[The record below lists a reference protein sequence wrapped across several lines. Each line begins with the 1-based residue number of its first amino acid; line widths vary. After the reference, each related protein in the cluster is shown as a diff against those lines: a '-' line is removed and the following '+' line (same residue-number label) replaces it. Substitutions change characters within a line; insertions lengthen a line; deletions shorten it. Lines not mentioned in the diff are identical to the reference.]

1 MILTFKYRL
10 KDRRAKRLLLEQSR
24 AVNTVWN
31 YCVETQKKVQQNWKY
46 DKVFT
51 KWPSHFD
58 LVGLTKGASSSLGI
72 HAHSVQS
79 TCKKFVKSRN
89 QRGKCPKFRGSF
101 GPKRSLGWIPFQ
113 TQSRQLED
121 NSIKYLGKVI
131 RFFGAK
137 RRPLPDVVKGGCFA
151 EDSQGKWYVC
161 LHVEANSLPPG
172 TGEIGIDLGL
182 KTLATTSNG
191 EKIENIRSCRK
202 LEVKLAMA
210 QRAGKKK
217 LVRSIYKKIANV
229 RKDFLHKASA
239 KLAAEN
245 KLIVVGNV
253 NSAKLAKTRMAKSVL
268 DAGWAMFRDM
278 LRYKAS
284 RHGAEYRVV
293 NEAFTT
299 QTCSTCGTLPQS
311 RPKGIAGL
319 GIREWV
325 CSDCGTHH
333 DRDVNAAL
341 NILAIGRSVAPRVD
355 GSRGTRNE

>member
-1 MILTFKYRL
+1 M
-10 KDRRAKRLLLEQSR
+10 EQSR
-24 AVNTVWN
+24 AVNQVWN
-31 YCVETQKKVQQNWKY
+31 YCVATQKKVQQIWKQGLS
-46 DKVFT
+46 K
-51 KWPSHFD
+51 KWPSKYD
-58 LVGLTKGASSSLGI
+58 LTFLTKDISKELGI
-72 HAHSVQS
+72 HSQSVQCVCDQF
-79 TCKKFVKSRN
+79 TIGRDTYK
-89 QRGKCPKFRGSF
+89 KCPKFRNSF
-101 GPKRSLGWIPFQ
+101 GNKRSLGWIPFQ
-113 TQSRQLED
+113 TQSRQIED

-137 RRPLPDVVKGGCFA
+137 RRPLPDVVKGGCFV
-151 EDSQGKWYVC
+151 EDSRGKWYVS
-161 LHVEANSLPPG
+161 LQVEASPLPPG

-182 KTLATTSNG
+182 NTLATTSDG
-191 EKIENIRSCRK
+191 EKIENIKSYRK
-202 LEVKLAMA
+202 LEAKLKSA

-355 GSRGTRNE
+355 GNLQNKKVG